1 MMNELLP
8 LIETLET
15 NSQLKS
21 YLMMMERE
29 IKNGNIEESMK
40 LQTKIR
46 NVVQQSGAPINVGTE
61 LEFFSLELKLAK
73 MQGKRVDEKLKKY
86 KVKLPMLE
94 EETTINDA
102 HLSEIKE
109 AIAEL
114 LYEEYNYKDCARY
127 LCDCFLDN
135 AKFGRN
141 SDSVKRMLKINVIV
155 VLLSGDT
162 ALIDNKKYNPLKD
175 DSTAAFKMDPDI
187 QGLFGLIEA
196 FNSLN
201 LKTFMEILK
210 VVDISPTNSDN
221 SY

>member
-102 HLSEIKE
+102 HLS
-109 AIAEL
+109 
-114 LYEEYNYKDCARY
+114 
-127 LCDCFLDN
+127 
-135 AKFGRN
+135 
-141 SDSVKRMLKINVIV
+141 
-155 VLLSGDT
+155 
-162 ALIDNKKYNPLKD
+162 
-175 DSTAAFKMDPDI
+175 
-187 QGLFGLIEA
+187 
-196 FNSLN
+196 
-201 LKTFMEILK
+201 
-210 VVDISPTNSDN
+210 
-221 SY
+221 